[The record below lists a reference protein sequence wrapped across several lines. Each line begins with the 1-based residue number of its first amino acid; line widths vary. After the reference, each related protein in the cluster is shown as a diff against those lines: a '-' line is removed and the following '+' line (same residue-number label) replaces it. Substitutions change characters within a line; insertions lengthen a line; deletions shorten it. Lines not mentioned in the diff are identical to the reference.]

1 MRLINADKAIEQL
14 EDEEE
19 RSSADF
25 SKYADEIGAREDDDW
40 HFEGLKRAIEIV
52 KAEEQLERSDWIPTI
67 EELPDPGQYVLAS
80 FENEMLTLPA
90 IARYEVDENGNGA
103 FFPDDSDVAFASV
116 GIYVNAWMPLPKLYR
131 KEENNE

>member
-1 MRLINADKAIEQL
+1 MKEEITLIQNEDGKFEEFKPYAEIYCNTKEDFERLMDIVGQYKGWRD
-14 EDEEE
+14 
-19 RSSADF
+19 
-25 SKYADEIGAREDDDW
+25 IGDN
-40 HFEGLKRAIEIV
+40 
-52 KAEEQLERSDWIPTI
+52 
-67 EELPDPGQYVLAS
+67 LPDPGQYVLAS

-103 FFPDDSDVAFASV
+103 FFPDDSDVAYVSV